1 VDVPAFQAPVDQ
13 GGDLVLKEHFSFNR
27 PPTVPT
33 ATAWG
38 GGLATVLVSKA
49 FTISGDRD
57 ENGHLRDEGGEMTS
71 IEGGT
76 TPFYVEAAGAS
87 VTIQG
92 LRFIRPKGDAILVY
106 AVSGLTIASCKVEG
120 IVPLPQATGASD
132 GIDVIT
138 SDGLPNPAN
147 PGKPE
152 KVAGTR
158 LIVDAYELLIV
169 SLGTPTPHQT
179 TIQSPHHYK
188 TWSAWASS
196 LHG

>member
-1 VDVPAFQAPVDQ
+1 
-13 GGDLVLKEHFSFNR
+13 
-27 PPTVPT
+27 
-33 ATAWG
+33 
-38 GGLATVLVSKA
+38 
-49 FTISGDRD
+49 
-57 ENGHLRDEGGEMTS
+57 MTS

-106 AVSGLTIASCKVEG
+106 AVSGLMIASCKVEG

-196 LHG
+196 LHR

>member
-1 VDVPAFQAPVDQ
+1 
-13 GGDLVLKEHFSFNR
+13 
-27 PPTVPT
+27 
-33 ATAWG
+33 
-38 GGLATVLVSKA
+38 
-49 FTISGDRD
+49 
-57 ENGHLRDEGGEMTS
+57 M
-71 IEGGT
+71 
-76 TPFYVEAAGAS
+76 
-87 VTIQG
+87 
-92 LRFIRPKGDAILVY
+92 
-106 AVSGLTIASCKVEG
+106 IASCKVEG